1 MAQGSL
7 RLQSFVHRIWYL
19 FVWLSRAHRC
29 LGFGIQSPTDFLFV
43 REVVNEHSPYYAYEK
58 LGMSDS
64 WIRRRLGRLYFRLAN
79 RFQPHYILDK
89 VGASDYLKAGCKK
102 AVVDKQVHQVELA
115 FVSTVTEAQ
124 SLLPLCND
132 RSVIV
137 VEGICRQKSIWRQLV
152 SDNRVRISFD
162 LYYCG
167 ILMFDSKR
175 TKQHYI
181 INF

>member
-1 MAQGSL
+1 
-7 RLQSFVHRIWYL
+7 
-19 FVWLSRAHRC
+19 VWLSRAHRC
-29 LGFGIQSPTDFLFV
+29 LGFGIQSPTDFQFV
-43 REVVNEHSPYYAYEK
+43 REVVNEHSPYYAYEE

-64 WIRRRLGRLYFRLAN
+64 WHRRRLGKLYFRLAN
-79 RFQPHYILDK
+79 RFQPYYIIDK
-89 VGASDYLKAGCKK
+89 VGASDYLKAGCRK
-102 AVVDKQVHQVELA
+102 AVVDRQARQVELA
-115 FVSTVTEAQ
+115 IVSTVADAQ
-124 SLLPLCND
+124 SLLTLCND

-137 VEGICRQKSIWRQLV
+137 VEGIWRQKSLWKQLV

>member
-1 MAQGSL
+1 
-7 RLQSFVHRIWYL
+7 
-19 FVWLSRAHRC
+19 
-29 LGFGIQSPTDFLFV
+29 
-43 REVVNEHSPYYAYEK
+43 
-58 LGMSDS
+58 
-64 WIRRRLGRLYFRLAN
+64 
-79 RFQPHYILDK
+79 
-89 VGASDYLKAGCKK
+89 
-102 AVVDKQVHQVELA
+102 LA